1 MTGALGGVVI
11 GKLYASVSAHTRQ
24 SLGPLPR
31 VKKKVCHVSLCHV
44 T

>member
-11 GKLYASVSAHTRQ
+11 GKLYASVSVHTRQ

-31 VKKKVCHVSLCHV
+31 VKKTKQLKG
-44 T
+44 